1 MTIKTKTR
9 ITNRIHDL
17 GIVMLLIIFVSF
29 EEQKQTKDQTALR
42 EYIFTEE
49 RLIDFDDVTTPKLV
63 VSVIS
68 QDSIDTAWVSPAKS
82 SARSSGSWKFS
93 YVVKKDSFIVGGK
106 ILLRTPFAFL
116 AFSKSWTYP
125 QVSNSSDVGFVS
137 GATSNPATEF
147 SLSIGQNRPFYY
159 AIRMTFT
166 NSPPAVGDTITII
179 YGDTLLSPNGR
190 TWSNVHARKYEFS
203 ILTDKKGS
211 GSFSKIIPVPT
222 IQIAARE
229 AKHFLIT
236 VPSISQSGDILTVKI
251 TALDQY
257 NNRDTNYAGSLT
269 ISCVDA
275 ADCGIGTTAIF
286 EENDS
291 GRVTLDFAPSA
302 GRYQLVAV
310 DSAGSDFISNP
321 FLVEDSLPE
330 YRLYWGDI
338 QNHTN
343 ISDGNG
349 SVESFYDYA
358 RLVANLDFVSM
369 TDHDHTYGKFYLS
382 AEIWEIIRN
391 AARDYNNAGN
401 FVAFLGWEWTN
412 ERRGHKHIIYPTD
425 IGEPYG
431 FINHPLPTD
440 LWRALE
446 GQRALTIPHHIAWG
460 SRKVDWTYR
469 NDEFQPLVE
478 IYSQHGAN
486 EFLLNPLD
494 HQYSGGRTPGHY
506 VRDALAMGHKLG
518 ILASSDDHFG
528 YPGNGWMWAPTALD
542 STARGTGLTG
552 VYANDLSRESVFAA
566 IKARRVFGTT
576 DHRTIVDFKVN
587 DAWMGSEI
595 SSDSL
600 PKLTGQVESHTL
612 IKNLEIVKYDGK
624 EYSSIPL
631 ISGTNVTSYDFT
643 LRDSSFNRSS
653 FYYLRV
659 TSEGNVNDRF
669 AWSSPVWVEKPLA
682 AECINASLL
691 VDTIFEYS
699 PDSSNVT
706 ELGLCFESTQNAFSQ
721 SAELSFE
728 AFDITTAGELS
739 IFLNGIYLA
748 DANITAGM
756 SWGIQQ
762 NIVLPRYLVDSLNTI
777 RFEYTHSDS
786 PATSDEWGLRNV
798 FVSGAKYPS
807 LVVIPS
813 DTLDFGFV
821 EVGNSDTLFLQIE
834 NISAAP
840 LQISEILITDSIYT
854 VLDIPIEIGIKQSS
868 ETWIVSSPVVRT
880 LSETVLKIISNDP
893 FNSNFEIV
901 IITNSQ
907 PIGIDEEKLPI
918 SFNLSI
924 NYPNP
929 FNPVTNIEYSLPNL
943 SNVSL
948 IIYNLQG
955 QVVTQ
960 LVDGE
965 IPAGVHTVTWDASN
979 FASGIYFYRLTTDE
993 FAQTRKMVLLK

>member
-29 EEQKQTKDQTALR
+29 EEQRQTEDQTTSL
-42 EYIFTEE
+42 EYILAEE
-49 RLIDFDDVTTPKLV
+49 RLLDFLDTTTPKLV

-68 QDSIDTAWVSPAKS
+68 QDSVDTAWVSPAKS

-125 QVSNSSDVGFVS
+125 QVSNSSNVGFVS
-137 GATSNPATEF
+137 GTTSNPATEF
-147 SLSIGQNRPFYY
+147 SLSISQNRPFYY
-159 AIRMTFT
+159 AIMMTFT
-166 NSPPAVGDTITII
+166 NSPPAVGDTITIT
-179 YGDTLLSPNGR
+179 YGDTVASVNGKA
-190 TWSNVHARKYEFS
+190 WSNVHATNYEFQ
-203 ILTDKKGS
+203 ILTNKSGFGS
-211 GSFSKIIPVPT
+211 YSKIIPIPT
-222 IQIAARE
+222 IEVTARE
-229 AKHFLIT
+229 TKHFLIT
-236 VPSISQSGDILTVKI
+236 VPSLSQGGEILSVKI
-251 TALDQY
+251 TALDEY
-257 NNRDTNYAGSLT
+257 NNRDIGYTGSLT
-269 ISCVDA
+269 FSCA
-275 ADCGIGTTAIF
+275 NSTDCGIGSSAIF
-286 EENDS
+286 NLNDS
-291 GRVTLDFAPSA
+291 GRVTVELTPSV
-302 GRYQLVAV
+302 GNHQLIAV
-310 DSAGSDFISNP
+310 DAFGSDFRSNP
-321 FLVEDSLPE
+321 FIVTDSLPE

-349 SVESFYDYA
+349 TVDGFYDYA
-358 RLVANLDFVSM
+358 RLTANLDFVSM
-369 TDHDHTYGKFYLS
+369 TDHDHTYGKFYLTS
-382 AEIWEIIRN
+382 EIWETIRN

-412 ERRGHKHIIYPTD
+412 ESRGHKHIIYPTD

-431 FINHPLPTD
+431 FKNHPLPTD

-494 HQYSGGRTPGHY
+494 HQYSSGRAPGHY

-552 VYANDLSRESVFAA
+552 VYANDLSRESVYAA

-595 SSDSL
+595 ISDSI
-600 PKLTGQVESHTL
+600 PKLTGRVESHTP

-631 ISGTNVTSYDFT
+631 VSGTNETSYDFT

-659 TSEGNVNDRF
+659 VSEGNNNDRF

-682 AECINASLL
+682 AECIGSSLL
-691 VDTIFEYS
+691 VDTIIEYI
-699 PDSSNVT
+699 PDSSNT
-706 ELGLCFESTQNAFSQ
+706 NELGLCFESTQNAFAQ

-728 AFDITTAGELS
+728 AFDITADGELS
-739 IFLNGIYLA
+739 IYINGIYLA

-762 NIVLPRYLVDSLNTI
+762 NIVLPRYLVDSLNTV
-777 RFEYTHSDS
+777 RFEYTPLDS

-821 EVGNSDTLFLQIE
+821 EVGNSDTLFLQIG
-834 NISAAP
+834 NNGAAP
-840 LQISEILITDSIYT
+840 LLITGISITDSIYT
-854 VLDIPIEIGIKQSS
+854 VLDIPIRIDIGQSS
-868 ETWIVSSPVVRT
+868 DLQIISSPEMNAIIT
-880 LSETVLKIISNDP
+880 AKLGIISNNP
-893 FNSNFEIV
+893 FNSNFEINL
-901 IITNSQ
+901 ITNSLI
-907 PIGIDEEKLPI
+907 IGLYDEKLPI

-979 FASGIYFYRLTTDE
+979 FASGIYFYRLTAGE
-993 FAQTRKMVLLK
+993 FEQTRKMVLLK